1 MPSEVGASL
10 GFGAGGNGKKSGSF
24 GVNSG
29 SSNRDSAWV
38 NDMTEITGVNVDIAV
53 AGKTSITGA
62 MIDGDNNL
70 HLTTNELEF
79 KDLHDFERVGETGFG
94 VSTSVGFSTDK
105 EKTALHPNGETSL
118 TLEDTGSD
126 KEQITHATIGAGVI
140 EVGGK
145 VADEAELSGLNRD
158 TTKAQEITKDLTT
171 GTLDATASIDNRVF
185 TNEGRAEIAREHEGL
200 GENLS
205 QIGNG
210 LRNNIIT
217 KTIENTRTGD
227 KSLSENFY
235 DYVEQDRQMTELKEN
250 RKDLMLALNGMT
262 NFDSE
267 EAKNILQQIADLTAG
282 ENGFSGKLQLANVE
296 GNIAGFSYQSNDGEI
311 KNITINLANV
321 DLTKPN
327 ELMNVIYHETTNFEE
342 HSRKEQNAINRGKTG
357 AGIFSLKN
365 FGNENTNGMSKT
377 DWIIANADKD
387 TISNGTLGL
396 VSDLYNT
403 ATKKGEGEP
412 QVVTATATVGTAV
425 VASGIALA
433 TAKFIK
439 DVKDLLSDTLFNS
452 DNSSGQEPENMNN
465 DNGGDK
471 DPNSWCA
478 KHPKLCLDLNKLS
491 SQDKK
496 SIKTYEKRIQE
507 HKEKLEKFKNNP
519 TIKPGMENRSP
530 NEIKLQQERRIK
542 HLQHEIDVF
551 EENIKKILGG
561 K

>member
-1 MPSEVGASL
+1 
-10 GFGAGGNGKKSGSF
+10 
-24 GVNSG
+24 
-29 SSNRDSAWV
+29 
-38 NDMTEITGVNVDIAV
+38 
-53 AGKTSITGA
+53 
-62 MIDGDNNL
+62 
-70 HLTTNELEF
+70 
-79 KDLHDFERVGETGFG
+79 
-94 VSTSVGFSTDK
+94 
-105 EKTALHPNGETSL
+105 
-118 TLEDTGSD
+118 
-126 KEQITHATIGAGVI
+126 
-140 EVGGK
+140 
-145 VADEAELSGLNRD
+145 
-158 TTKAQEITKDLTT
+158 
-171 GTLDATASIDNRVF
+171 
-185 TNEGRAEIAREHEGL
+185 
-200 GENLS
+200 
-205 QIGNG
+205 
-210 LRNNIIT
+210 
-217 KTIENTRTGD
+217 
-227 KSLSENFY
+227 
-235 DYVEQDRQMTELKEN
+235 
-250 RKDLMLALNGMT
+250 MT
-262 NFDSE
+262 NLLVYIFIFLFSFFPF
-267 EAKNILQQIADLTAG
+267 
-282 ENGFSGKLQLANVE
+282 GF
-296 GNIAGFSYQSNDGEI
+296 
-311 KNITINLANV
+311 NV

-342 HSRKEQNAINRGKTG
+342 HSRKEQNAINRGETG
-357 AGIFSLKN
+357 AGIFGLKN

-377 DWIIANADKD
+377 EWIIANADKD

-439 DVKDLLSDTLFNS
+439 DVKDLLSDTLFDN

-465 DNGGDK
+465 DNGGNK

-478 KHPKLCLDLNKLS
+478 KHPKLCLDFNKLS

>member
-1 MPSEVGASL
+1 M
-10 GFGAGGNGKKSGSF
+10 
-24 GVNSG
+24 
-29 SSNRDSAWV
+29 
-38 NDMTEITGVNVDIAV
+38 
-53 AGKTSITGA
+53 
-62 MIDGDNNL
+62 
-70 HLTTNELEF
+70 
-79 KDLHDFERVGETGFG
+79 
-94 VSTSVGFSTDK
+94 
-105 EKTALHPNGETSL
+105 
-118 TLEDTGSD
+118 
-126 KEQITHATIGAGVI
+126 I

-145 VADEAELSGLNRD
+145 GADAELAGLNRD
-158 TTKAQEITKDLTT
+158 TDMAQEITKDITT

-185 TNEGRAEIAREHEGL
+185 TSAGRSEIAREHKGL

-217 KTIENTRTGD
+217 KTIENTITGD

-282 ENGFSGKLQLANVE
+282 ENGFSGKLQLANVD

-327 ELMNVIYHETTNFEE
+327 DLMNVIYHETTNFEE
-342 HSRKEQNAINRGKTG
+342 HKRKEQNAINRGETG
-357 AGIFSLKN
+357 AGIFGLKN
-365 FGNENTNGMSKT
+365 FGNENTNGMSNT
-377 DWIIANADKD
+377 EWIIANADKD

-412 QVVTATATVGTAV
+412 QVVTATAAVGTAV

-465 DNGGDK
+465 NDNNNGGDK

-478 KHPKLCLDLNKLS
+478 KHPKLCLDFKRSTPVNQMQKQVQKGKAPKEVKRVDKGKIFGEQDHVHLDDGRAINKDGTFKHNPSGNNNISNAVKDWL
-491 SQDKK
+491 KK
-496 SIKTYEKRIQE
+496 NGWK
-507 HKEKLEKFKNNP
+507 
-519 TIKPGMENRSP
+519 
-530 NEIKLQQERRIK
+530 
-542 HLQHEIDVF
+542 
-551 EENIKKILGG
+551 
-561 K
+561 